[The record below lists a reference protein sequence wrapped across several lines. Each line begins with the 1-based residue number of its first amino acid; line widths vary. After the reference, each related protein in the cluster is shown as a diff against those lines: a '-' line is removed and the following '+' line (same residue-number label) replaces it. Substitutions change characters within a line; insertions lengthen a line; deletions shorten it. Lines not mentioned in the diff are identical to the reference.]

1 MSKALQQNN
10 FEYTGTMFLENNYI
24 QNLIKNFEVYTAII
38 TEICTSAEKNNKS
51 FSIESKNTSDLIST

>member
-1 MSKALQQNN
+1 
-10 FEYTGTMFLENNYI
+10 MFLENNYI